1 MCERLKIG
9 VTPATVTTSI
19 RGGPRTAATSNL
31 ELFVIIVSGWK
42 PLTIIT
48 KSSILEVAT
57 VLDPPLTFEIS
68 IGNKV
73 CRFIHLYRSPSQ
85 TQDEF
90 QTFKSNLKLNLGAL
104 LCGNPFF
111 TVMIGDFTTN
121 FEGSELDF
129 LTPHFGLP

>member
-1 MCERLKIG
+1 MGNFKCKQNRYKIPPLMCERLKIG

-90 QTFKSNLKLNLGAL
+90 QTFKSNLKKNHQ
-104 LCGNPFF
+104 
-111 TVMIGDFTTN
+111 MMQ
-121 FEGSELDF
+121 
-129 LTPHFGLP
+129 